1 MTRAPVAHAPRRA
14 ARLRGLLGGSL
25 ITALV
30 LGSMPARADTMEQA
44 LIAAY
49 ANNPTLAAAR
59 ADLRAVDENVP
70 IQRAFG
76 RPSINASASITE
88 FLKQAQT
95 NFINPDRAVNAG
107 VDLSVPLYQGGAV
120 RNGVRAAQER
130 VAAGRADLRSTES
143 VIFSQVVAA
152 YMDVIGN
159 EAIVSLSANQVE
171 VLEINLQATSDR
183 FEIGDLT
190 RTDVAQSESRL
201 ALARGDLAEAQA
213 NLVGARERYVQLVGL
228 APTNLQPPPP
238 LANLPAYVDDAVDTA
253 VQNNPDV
260 IAAVERAQAAG
271 FDIRVV
277 GADRLPRVDA
287 FSQGSYQNFLGTLGP
302 TGAEQTATTAQAGLR
317 LTVPLF
323 QGGLVAARRRQ
334 AQAQAASF
342 LENAVAVE
350 RDVVQQARSA
360 FTNWRAALAVIESSQ
375 VAVEAAELSLEGV
388 QAENTVGN
396 RTVLDILDAQ
406 RELLIAQVDLVS
418 ARRNA
423 YVAAFTLL
431 AAMGRAEA
439 RDLGLADDVPFYDPA
454 DNYERVAGKWWDW
467 DSDPD
472 PVVQSPR
479 TVDIPAQSADV
490 PTEDQA
496 GSGAQEILEDTNKG
510 EQPAVVPQP

>member
-1 MTRAPVAHAPRRA
+1 
-14 ARLRGLLGGSL
+14 
-25 ITALV
+25 
-30 LGSMPARADTMEQA
+30 MPARADTLEQA

-49 ANNPTLAAAR
+49 TNNPTLNAAR
-59 ADLRAVDENVP
+59 ADQRAVDENVA
-70 IQRAFG
+70 IQRSFG
-76 RPSINASASITE
+76 RPSVNASVTITE

-95 NFINPDRAVNAG
+95 NFVNPDRAVNG
-107 VDLSVPLYQGGAV
+107 GLDLAVPLFQGGAV
-120 RNGVRAAQER
+120 RNGIRAAQER

-143 VIFSQVVAA
+143 VVFSQVVTA

-159 EAIVSLSANQVE
+159 EAIVALSANQVE

-201 ALARGDLAEAQA
+201 AVAQGDLENARA
-213 NLVGARERYVQLVGL
+213 NLVSARERYIQLVGL
-228 APTNLQPPPP
+228 APTDLQPPPP
-238 LANLPAYVDDAVDTA
+238 LADLPALVDDAVDVA

-260 IAAVERAQAAG
+260 IAAIERAEAAG

-277 GADRLPRVDA
+277 SADRLPRVDA
-287 FSQGSYQNFLGTLGP
+287 FTQGGYQNFLGTLGSIP
-302 TGAEQTATTAQAGLR
+302 GEQEAQQSNTSLQAGLR
-317 LTVPLF
+317 LTVPLY
-323 QGGLVAARRRQ
+323 QGGLAAARRRQ
-334 AQAQAASF
+334 SQAQAASA
-342 LENAVAVE
+342 LENAVAIE

-360 FTNWRAALAVIESSQ
+360 FSNWRAALAVIESSQ

-396 RTVLDILDAQ
+396 RTILDILDAQ

-467 DSDPD
+467 DTDPD

-490 PTEDQA
+490 PTEDQP